1 MDKTI
6 TDEYNIN
13 DLITVMQ
20 GRINE
25 LTTQN
30 ILLETKLLNLKKEI
44 NEEVDT
50 RSNTPSS
57 DVQTSQTYMS

>member
-57 DVQTSQTYMS
+57 DV

>member
-13 DLITVMQ
+13 DLIKVMQ
-20 GRINE
+20 NRINE

-30 ILLETKLLNLKKEI
+30 ILLETRLLSKENVDKNKDKKI
-44 NEEVDT
+44 GNGK
-50 RSNTPSS
+50 
-57 DVQTSQTYMS
+57 

>member
-20 GRINE
+20 NRINE

-44 NEEVDT
+44 DDLNVEHNIDE
-50 RSNTPSS
+50 
-57 DVQTSQTYMS
+57 